1 MLNQRYNV
9 FNQIHKGLR
18 GMLYE
23 TAIQVQQTDFS
34 RPEAQVVVD
43 QLKQV
48 LLFFDKHADSEDR
61 FILPHLRIH
70 NGQFVDE
77 LEEEHE
83 LDHRLTQTLFDHIQE
98 WQTST
103 MFSQREVIGQRLSV
117 AFSEF
122 IAFNL
127 CHMNR
132 EENELLD
139 LLWQHYT
146 DAQIRQMQGQILQSL
161 PPQTLLAES
170 RWMMRSINDK
180 EVINWLSGMKQ
191 GAPIDIFRSFLKMA
205 EEELPAGRFINVKAM
220 LELA

>member
-1 MLNQRYNV
+1 
-9 FNQIHKGLR
+9 
-18 GMLYE
+18 MLYE

-34 RPEAQVVVD
+34 RPEAQTVVD

-48 LLFFDKHADSEDR
+48 LLFFDEHADSEDR

-83 LDHRLTQTLFDHIQE
+83 LDHRLTQTLFGHIQE

-103 MFSQREVIGQRLSV
+103 SSSQREVIGQRLSV

-122 IAFNL
+122 IAINL

-132 EENELLD
+132 EETSCST
-139 LLWQHYT
+139 YCGS
-146 DAQIRQMQGQILQSL
+146 IIPMPKSGKCRVRFY
-161 PPQTLLAES
+161 S
-170 RWMMRSINDK
+170 RCHPRRYWPK
-180 EVINWLSGMKQ
+180 V
-191 GAPIDIFRSFLKMA
+191 
-205 EEELPAGRFINVKAM
+205 AG
-220 LELA
+220 